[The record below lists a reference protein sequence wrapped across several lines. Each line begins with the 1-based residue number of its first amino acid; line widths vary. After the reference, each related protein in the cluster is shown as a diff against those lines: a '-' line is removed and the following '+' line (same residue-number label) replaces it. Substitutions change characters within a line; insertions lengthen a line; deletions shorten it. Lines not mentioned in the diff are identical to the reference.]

1 MNIPENLQY
10 TTDHEWV
17 LISNGEAKVG
27 ITDYAQDAL
36 GDVVFVDIPATG
48 KVVMVGET
56 VTEVE
61 STKSVSD
68 IYAPLEGEIIKINEE
83 LDEKIPYK
91 RINKSLWTQAEGLSL
106 GHRNKIR
113 SIYIHLR
120 FKQLK
125 EGK

>member
-48 KVVMVGET
+48 KAVMVGET

-68 IYAPLEGEIIKINEE
+68 IYAPLEGKIIKINEE
-83 LDEKIPYK
+83 LDESPELLNNDPYG
-91 RINKSLWTQAEGLSL
+91 EGWIFVLQVTNDATTHAL
-106 GHRNKIR
+106 LTPDQYRE
-113 SIYIHLR
+113 LV
-120 FKQLK
+120 
-125 EGK
+125 EG

>member
-1 MNIPENLQY
+1 MGFWSDL
-10 TTDHEWV
+10 
-17 LISNGEAKVG
+17 VG
-27 ITDYAQDAL
+27 
-36 GDVVFVDIPATG
+36 
-48 KVVMVGET
+48 
-56 VTEVE
+56 
-61 STKSVSD
+61 KSD
-68 IYAPLEGEIIKINEE
+68 EEIYAEINEE

-106 GHRNKIR
+106 GHRNKVR